1 MKKVVMILAAVA
13 TMFAVAACGN
23 NKTAEQAAKETTEC
37 CGECEGTCEECEK
50 ACEGECENC
59 TEVAD
64 STVVAE

>member
-23 NKTAEQAAKETTEC
+23 NKTAEQAAEETTEC
-37 CGECEGTCEECEK
+37 CEECEK

-59 TEVAD
+59 AEAAD